1 MHFFL
6 TLLFIVVE
14 KKTKIMMTLK
24 SLSSLNKTNY
34 DRPKFQPQVKL
45 VSLRSLFPSVEF
57 KLGTQYNL
65 SGKISRLNNILE
77 VEKYLSL
84 CVFILNINTYRHVF

>member
-14 KKTKIMMTLK
+14 KK
-24 SLSSLNKTNY
+24 NENNDKTNY
-34 DRPKFQPQVKL
+34 DKPKFQPQIKL

-65 SGKISRLNNILE
+65 SGKISRLN
-77 VEKYLSL
+77 S
-84 CVFILNINTYRHVF
+84 